1 MTGNREWTDVERG
14 VLRDLGREAP
24 PPPGLEDRVVA
35 RAAGRGLVD
44 RGTGRARRRSSWA
57 RASIAA
63 AAVAALLVA
72 GALVGSRLAAPDPPE
87 GPRYV
92 FLLYEGAGF
101 DASGNV
107 AEEYAKWI
115 VRMRE
120 RGRAVDGEELGT
132 GARVVH
138 PPDTAS
144 AGPSGRPTGY
154 FVIEARDIEE
164 AEAIAREHPHVR
176 RGGVIEVR
184 PTVER

>member
-1 MTGNREWTDVERG
+1 MKENREWTDAERG
-14 VLRDLGREAP
+14 VLRDLGRIAS

-44 RGTGRARRRSSWA
+44 RGTDRTRRRASWA
-57 RASIAA
+57 RVAIAA
-63 AAVAALLVA
+63 AALAALFAA
-72 GALVGSRLAAPDPPE
+72 GALVGSRLAAPAAPE

-92 FLLYEGAGF
+92 FLLYEGPGF

-107 AEEYAKWI
+107 AEEYVEWV

-120 RGRAVDGEELGT
+120 RGRVVDGEELGA
-132 GARVVH
+132 GARVGH
-138 PPDTAS
+138 PPDAAT
-144 AGPSGRPTGY
+144 AGPFVRPTGY
-154 FVIEARDIEE
+154 FVVEARDPEE

-184 PTVER
+184 PIVER